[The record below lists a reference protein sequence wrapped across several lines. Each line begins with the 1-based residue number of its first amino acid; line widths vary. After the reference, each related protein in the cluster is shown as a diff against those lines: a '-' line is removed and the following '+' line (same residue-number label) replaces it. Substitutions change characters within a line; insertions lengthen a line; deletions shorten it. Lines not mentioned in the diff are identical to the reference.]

1 MYFNDIFSGFPDRNS
16 SCIVINTRRF
26 IFLYN
31 DWRSKTWFRIVDM
44 VLYSV
49 RTNVKHSP
57 NNLLATPKNGASQLS
72 WKVCVF
78 LLVLKSLHFPTCAK
92 TQKWRKSL
100 TCAKIACRQ
109 QMFFLSDFC
118 QFWYTLTKIVICYLF
133 NFSQIWT
140 PWQKKILRACRTGVC
155 SCLHLRSS
163 SDMFV
168 CNLLCSNLHGH
179 YTKTSSGYRTSLSRT
194 WRTLFHW
201 SGQHLHLFLSLTSK
215 YETVFLHIN
224 RICLSQ
230 RLLNLSVSCYLVAC
244 LLWGSSIT
252 ELFLSFL
259 SFHFVNS
266 DRRQLSNLV
275 NNSLL
280 IVCIL

>member
-140 PWQKKILRACRTGVC
+140 PWV
-155 SCLHLRSS
+155 
-163 SDMFV
+163 
-168 CNLLCSNLHGH
+168 H
-179 YTKTSSGYRTSLSRT
+179 Y
-194 WRTLFHW
+194 
-201 SGQHLHLFLSLTSK
+201 
-215 YETVFLHIN
+215 
-224 RICLSQ
+224 
-230 RLLNLSVSCYLVAC
+230 LNLNHVLKHTCSVRPLNV
-244 LLWGSSIT
+244 
-252 ELFLSFL
+252 
-259 SFHFVNS
+259 
-266 DRRQLSNLV
+266 D
-275 NNSLL
+275 SLCNCQPWWFC
-280 IVCIL
+280 VCVCVCVC